1 MSTITLRPE
10 TAGQLFS
17 LPPKAIFVVVGVH
30 MKTPARKA
38 LDMLG
43 RKDVEVHCEYW
54 VEDLS
59 WIWDKPRPVV
69 FDVRYERETIWKSHR
84 FVAARE
90 ILKQLGRL

>member
-1 MSTITLRPE
+1 MSTLRPE
-10 TAGQLFS
+10 TSAQLFT
-17 LPPKAIFVVVGVH
+17 LPPNAIFVVVGVH
-30 MKTPARKA
+30 NKTPAQQA
-38 LDMLG
+38 LKLLG

-69 FDVRYERETIWKSHR
+69 FDVRYESQSIWKSHR

-90 ILKQLGRL
+90 VLRQLKRL